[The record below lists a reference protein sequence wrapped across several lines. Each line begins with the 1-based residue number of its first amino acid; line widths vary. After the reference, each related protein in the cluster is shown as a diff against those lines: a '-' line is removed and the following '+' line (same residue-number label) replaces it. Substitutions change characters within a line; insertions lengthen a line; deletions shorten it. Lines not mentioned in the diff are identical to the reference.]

1 MIKPVATIL
10 LYHIKT
16 TFFDE
21 GEIKEG
27 SGSDMGQKKLRGAY
41 IGTFASVVHDFII
54 FLDLKNS
61 IYYN

>member
-1 MIKPVATIL
+1 VATIL

-16 TFFDE
+16 TTFIDE

-41 IGTFASVVHDFII
+41 TGTFASVVHDFII